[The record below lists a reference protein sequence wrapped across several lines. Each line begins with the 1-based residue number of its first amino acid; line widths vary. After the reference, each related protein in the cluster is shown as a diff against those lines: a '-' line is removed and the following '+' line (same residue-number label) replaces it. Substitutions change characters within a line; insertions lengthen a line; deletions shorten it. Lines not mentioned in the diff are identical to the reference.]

1 MQKTYLDWKDVFN
14 KLKTLPISQ
23 EDVVFG
29 IPKNG
34 MLLAGFLPQIFG
46 CRITYKAEE
55 ATVIFDDLIDSGRTK
70 QKYRDLF
77 PNKSFVVAYDKQK
90 EKGLGWIVF
99 PWENEKADKEEVILR
114 LLEQIGEDPT
124 REGLLETPKRVVEM
138 HKEVFGGYSQNPED
152 ILKVFEDGACDEM
165 VLLKDIEFYS
175 YCEHH
180 MVPFMGKAH
189 IAYLPNGRVIGVSK
203 LARLLD
209 IYAKRLQIQERIGQQ
224 VVEALMKYLEPLGAA
239 CIIEAQHL
247 CMKSRGVKKQSSV
260 MVTSAVR
267 GLFREDAAARAELMS
282 LIKG

>member
-1 MQKTYLDWKDVFN
+1 MQKTYLDWSEIFE
-14 KLKTLPISQ
+14 KLHALPINK
-23 EDVVFG
+23 EDIVFG

-34 MLLAGFLPQIFG
+34 MLLAGFLPHIIG
-46 CRITYKAEE
+46 CRVTHKASE

-77 PNKSFVVAYDKQK
+77 PDKDFVAAYDKQK

-99 PWENEKADKEEVILR
+99 PWENEKADKEEVVLR

-152 ILKVFEDGACDEM
+152 ILKVFKDGACDEM

-189 IAYLPNGRVIGVSK
+189 IAYLPNGKVIGVSK

-209 IYAKRLQIQERIGQQ
+209 IFARRLQIQERIGQQ

-260 MVTSAVR
+260 MVTSAMR
-267 GLFREDAAARAELMS
+267 GVFREDAAARAELMS

>member
-1 MQKTYLDWKDVFN
+1 MKKTYLEWEQVLE
-14 KLKTLPISQ
+14 KLKTLPISK

-29 IPKNG
+29 VPKNG
-34 MLLAGFLPQIFG
+34 MLLAGFLPAILG
-46 CRITYKAEE
+46 CKLTHKAEE
-55 ATVIFDDLIDSGRTK
+55 ASVIFDDLIDSGRT
-70 QKYRDLF
+70 RDRFKELY
-77 PNKSFVVAYDKQK
+77 PNKFFIAAFDKQIRK
-90 EKGLGWIVF
+90 DLGWIVF
-99 PWENEKADKEEVILR
+99 PWEDEKKDKEEVITR

-138 HKEVFGGYSQNPED
+138 HKEVFGGYSQKPED

-180 MVPFMGKAH
+180 MVPFTGKAH
-189 IAYLPNGRVIGVSK
+189 IAYIPNGKVIGVSK

-209 IYAKRLQIQERIGQQ
+209 IYARRLQIQERLGQQ
-224 VVEALMKYLEPLGAA
+224 VVSALMEHLQPLGAA

-260 MVTSAVR
+260 MVTSAMR
-267 GLFREDAAARAELMS
+267 GIFREDSAARSELMS